1 MNNTIIEVEKCELVN
16 VWLEVESQHYH
27 PAIDQTVYQYFV
39 LPLQGKTAD
48 RAIIDVNL
56 EKLGKVLDVYEAIL
70 GNTKGLAR
78 DFYSLEWSS
87 PLFLH

>member
-48 RAIIDVNL
+48 RAIIDVNM
-56 EKLGKVLDVYEAIL
+56 EKLGKVLDMYEAIL
-70 GNTKGLAR
+70 GTKVPRKRFLQLG
-78 DFYSLEWSS
+78 WSS
-87 PLFLH
+87 PPFLH